1 MNTVLNAC
9 APVINAAA
17 TNCND
22 VTIVITICIAIVII
36 VLMIAVAACIW
47 HCQSLWAARKMKE
60 QEWAAE
66 KEKMNS
72 SKQQVTAAPEKT
84 NSQKTT
90 ELLKELAAMVK
101 PKDGDF
107 NKDTIDQMVELYKQL
122 KKDFDDEKSA
132 E

>member
-1 MNTVLNAC
+1 MNTILNAC

-22 VTIVITICIAIVII
+22 VTIVITICIAIVLI
-36 VLMIAVAACIW
+36 VLAIAVASCIW
-47 HCQSLWAARKMKE
+47 HCQSLCAARKMKE
-60 QEWAAE
+60 QELAVE
-66 KEKMNS
+66 KEKMNG

-101 PKDGDF
+101 TKDGDF

-132 E
+132 K

>member
-1 MNTVLNAC
+1 MNTILNAC

-17 TNCND
+17 TNCSD
-22 VTIVITICIAIVII
+22 VEIVKIICITVGIVVFII
-36 VLMIAVAACIW
+36 AAATSIW
-47 HCQSLWAARKMKE
+47 HCQSLCAARKMKE
-60 QEWAAE
+60 QELAVE
-66 KEKMNS
+66 KEKMNG

-101 PKDGDF
+101 TKDGDF

-132 E
+132 K